1 MFSFFACAFQIFSID
16 LGGILTVVLNG
27 YDCVRECLYHQ
38 SEVFADRPS
47 LPLFKKM
54 TKMGGEAQGFGGC
67 LVLGAWCWY

>member
-1 MFSFFACAFQIFSID
+1 MWIEMCVKTKNTAVTANNGIHTFQIFSLD

-38 SEVFADRPS
+38 GEVFADRPS

-54 TKMGGEAQGFGGC
+54 TKMGGKM
-67 LVLGAWCWY
+67 L